1 MHLPPSSNVESRVV
15 ADTPEN
21 KDAATQPQQP
31 IAAGGVDA
39 AAALKVLASGY
50 AQPAGPPMTAIE
62 LSRLRSEL
70 ATGTYRPAEAV
81 APRTA
86 DSAQAS
92 SQADGPLPA
101 AELAAIKAAM
111 LVRPYVPA
119 PMPGATP
126 AKPGDDEPEV

>member
-1 MHLPPSSNVESRVV
+1 MAKTLGQDGGEKLEPEPPTQQ
-15 ADTPEN
+15 ATP
-21 KDAATQPQQP
+21 P
-31 IAAGGVDA
+31 A
-39 AAALKVLASGY
+39 AALGSALKVLASGY
-50 AQPAGPPMTAIE
+50 AQPAGPPMSAIE

-81 APRTA
+81 AARTA
-86 DSAQAS
+86 DAGQAS

-126 AKPGDDEPEV
+126 AKPGDDERRG

>member
-1 MHLPPSSNVESRVV
+1 MAKTLGQDGGEKLEPEPPTQQ
-15 ADTPEN
+15 ATPP
-21 KDAATQPQQP
+21 AA
-31 IAAGGVDA
+31 ALG
-39 AAALKVLASGY
+39 AALKVLASGY
-50 AQPAGPPMTAIE
+50 AQPAGPPMSAIE

-119 PMPGATP
+119 PMPGATTP
-126 AKPGDDEPEV
+126 AKPGDDERRG

>member
-1 MHLPPSSNVESRVV
+1 MTN
-15 ADTPEN
+15 TPEN
-21 KDAATQPQQP
+21 QDAATQPQP

-50 AQPAGPPMTAIE
+50 AQPAGPPMSAIE

-81 APRTA
+81 AARATDA
-86 DSAQAS
+86 GQAS
-92 SQADGPLPA
+92 SRADGPLPA

-126 AKPGDDEPEV
+126 AKPGDDERRG